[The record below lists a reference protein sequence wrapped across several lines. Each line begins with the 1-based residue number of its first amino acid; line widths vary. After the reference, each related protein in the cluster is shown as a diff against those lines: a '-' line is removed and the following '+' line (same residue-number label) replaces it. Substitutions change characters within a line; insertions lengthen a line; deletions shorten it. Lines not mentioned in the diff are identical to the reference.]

1 MILGILLGLLSSML
15 LISLAV
21 SVFIY
26 VKFSEINMKLNE
38 FKSSISVLNMFKE
51 QTLAEII
58 QLKNNSA
65 FASVKAD
72 EALNPDLIKKINEAQ
87 DSAFEEEYLRA
98 LEARSLWVNHFSL

>member
-26 VKFSEINMKLNE
+26 VKLSELNMKLNE
-38 FKSSISVLNMFKE
+38 FKSQINILNMFKE
-51 QTLAEII
+51 QTLAEVI

-65 FASVKAD
+65 LASIKEEEVID
-72 EALNPDLIKKINEAQ
+72 PEMLKKINQAQ
-87 DSAFEEEYLRA
+87 DLAFEEEYLKA
-98 LEARSLWVNHFSL
+98 LEARSL

>member
-15 LISLAV
+15 LISLSI

-38 FKSSISVLNMFKE
+38 FKSSMSVLNMFKE

-58 QLKNNSA
+58 QLKSNSA
-65 FASVKAD
+65 FAAVKD
-72 EALNPDLIKKINEAQ
+72 EDVLNPETLQKINKAQ
-87 DSAFEEEYLRA
+87 ELAFEEEYLKA
-98 LEARSLWVNHFSL
+98 LEARSL